1 MTTAIDISKLA
12 PQGQRVLGAA
22 APLPV
27 KMMAAGGVIPGV
39 GAGDVVTIVAVLT
52 SSEHAQVADKAR
64 ETIRKLPPPILTGA
78 LAADLDPAVVLMLAD
93 AYSQTPDVVE
103 RLLRMP
109 RIDGAS
115 LELLAERADER
126 IGEIVATNE
135 ERLLSHPLV
144 IEKLY
149 MNKRV
154 RMSTADR
161 ILELAVR
168 NGLELSIPAF
178 KEAAQAIKQEL
189 IPAASEE
196 PTYEDN
202 VAKEVEQIA
211 QSIALDA
218 AVEDT
223 HVVNDEGEEVVQEKV
238 LPLHARL
245 AEMSISQKIRRATLG
260 TSAERMLLVRDTNR
274 LVASAAINS
283 PMLNE
288 HEAVRISMSRQVSD
302 DVLRCIALNREWTR
316 NYQIKLNLVSNPRT
330 PMSFA
335 SRLVPQLHDHDV
347 RSLAKSKNV
356 SSSVRQLARQQM
368 QRKEKR

>member
-126 IGEIVATNE
+126 IGEIVA
-135 ERLLSHPLV
+135 
-144 IEKLY
+144 
-149 MNKRV
+149 
-154 RMSTADR
+154 
-161 ILELAVR
+161 
-168 NGLELSIPAF
+168 
-178 KEAAQAIKQEL
+178 
-189 IPAASEE
+189 
-196 PTYEDN
+196 
-202 VAKEVEQIA
+202 
-211 QSIALDA
+211 
-218 AVEDT
+218 
-223 HVVNDEGEEVVQEKV
+223 
-238 LPLHARL
+238 
-245 AEMSISQKIRRATLG
+245 
-260 TSAERMLLVRDTNR
+260 
-274 LVASAAINS
+274 
-283 PMLNE
+283 
-288 HEAVRISMSRQVSD
+288 
-302 DVLRCIALNREWTR
+302 
-316 NYQIKLNLVSNPRT
+316 
-330 PMSFA
+330 
-335 SRLVPQLHDHDV
+335 
-347 RSLAKSKNV
+347 
-356 SSSVRQLARQQM
+356 
-368 QRKEKR
+368 